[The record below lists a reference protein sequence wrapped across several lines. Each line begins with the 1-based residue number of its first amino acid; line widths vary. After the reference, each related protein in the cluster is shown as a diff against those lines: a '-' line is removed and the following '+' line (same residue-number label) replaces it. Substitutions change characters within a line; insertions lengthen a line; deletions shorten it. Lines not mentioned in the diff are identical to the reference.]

1 MKVALLGEIMKIY
14 VGLTFVACVWLAAP
28 AEAQETFGGYECT
41 EDCSG
46 HKAGYEWAEQNSVS
60 SDDACSGNSQ
70 SFEEGCKAY
79 VEDPYRGGDENDE
92 GEEIDE

>member
-1 MKVALLGEIMKIY
+1 MKIGVALATT
-14 VGLTFVACVWLAAP
+14 VFVWLAVP
-28 AEAQETFGGYECT
+28 AQAQETFGGYECT

-46 HKAGYEWAEQNSVS
+46 HKAGYDWAEQNSVS
-60 SDDACSGNSQ
+60 SDSDCGGNSQ

-79 VEDPYRGGDENDE
+79 VEDPDRGGDQDDD

>member
-1 MKVALLGEIMKIY
+1 MNVAYGGNMKICAALVLASF
-14 VGLTFVACVWLAAP
+14 VGMAAA

-60 SDDACSGNSQ
+60 SDDDCGGNSQ
-70 SFEEGCKAY
+70 SFEEGCKTY
-79 VEDPYRGGDENDE
+79 VEDPSRGGGENDD
-92 GEEIDE
+92 GEEIEE